1 MKINSHF
8 FSLLIRQIYF
18 SNIHP
23 NINKFLLYH
32 AIQDIG
38 LRIISNIGIYERKAL
53 GSILFCVDK
62 ERQMVGPL
70 KKAKRI
76 KTSV

>member
-1 MKINSHF
+1 MQYK
-8 FSLLIRQIYF
+8 
-18 SNIHP
+18 
-23 NINKFLLYH
+23 
-32 AIQDIG
+32 IG
-38 LRIISNIGIYERKAL
+38 LRIISNITYERKAL

-62 ERQMVGPL
+62 ERQMDGPL

>member
-1 MKINSHF
+1 MQYK
-8 FSLLIRQIYF
+8 
-18 SNIHP
+18 
-23 NINKFLLYH
+23 
-32 AIQDIG
+32 IG

-53 GSILFCVDK
+53 GSILFCVDN